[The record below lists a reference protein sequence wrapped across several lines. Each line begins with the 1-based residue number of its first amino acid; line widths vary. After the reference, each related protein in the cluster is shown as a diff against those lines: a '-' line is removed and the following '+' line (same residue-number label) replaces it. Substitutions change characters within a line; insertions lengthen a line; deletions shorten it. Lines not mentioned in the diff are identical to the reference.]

1 MDWSYNLKFTKR
13 QVLALE
19 ELSSVLLNVVPLLE
33 NKSKASVYLLNFLA
47 KLLEK
52 NKVNFLTDSLTH
64 GFGKVLNVSKILDEK
79 QQTVLER
86 LDHYY
91 ENEKERVSLKDEMY
105 QAQENHGILDG
116 EATRYESK
124 YWDAV
129 KRIDEYDE
137 SKVYFEKHMY
147 LEQEKS
153 QQLEEKY
160 WQMRKDLER
169 EIKQAKEM
177 AVDFEQKFWLN
188 SW

>member
-1 MDWSYNLKFTKR
+1 MKFTKR

-33 NKSKASVYLLNFLA
+33 NKSKASVYLLNFL

-105 QAQENHGILDG
+105 EAQKNHGILDG
-116 EATRYESK
+116 EAQGMNQSIGT
-124 YWDAV
+124 
-129 KRIDEYDE
+129 
-137 SKVYFEKHMY
+137 
-147 LEQEKS
+147 L
-153 QQLEEKY
+153 
-160 WQMRKDLER
+160 
-169 EIKQAKEM
+169 
-177 AVDFEQKFWLN
+177 
-188 SW
+188 